1 MLVLLTREASKVVL
15 KFRTCLTGEVVKDSL
30 KNGKDI
36 GMKVT
41 ETFKLIWK
49 SNLLVSFSVD
59 SIDHLCLNQ
68 LNSLKLT
75 PSSSSLPSKVNRKST
90 HRLEWGLTLVQF
102 KPYLTDIFSRL
113 DRNSFIPTI
122 LTMLVMV
129 LVI

>member
-1 MLVLLTREASKVVL
+1 MLLQIRY
-15 KFRTCLTGEVVKDSL
+15 F

-68 LNSLKLT
+68 LDSLKLT

-90 HRLEWGLTLVQF
+90 PVRMGLDF
-102 KPYLTDIFSRL
+102 GSI
-113 DRNSFIPTI
+113 
-122 LTMLVMV
+122 
-129 LVI
+129 

>member
-1 MLVLLTREASKVVL
+1 MVILGRSFLRVRILRY
-15 KFRTCLTGEVVKDSL
+15 F
-30 KNGKDI
+30 KNDKDI
-36 GMKVT
+36 GIKVT

-102 KPYLTDIFSRL
+102 KRYLTDIFSRL